1 MQLDLEWGHGGT
13 GPVRLAPLFPS
24 SASFLRERGPF
35 SASNPKVYPKRQD
48 ILLPHEAHQLE
59 AHRLSC
65 SLRSRANQ
73 TASIPRGK
81 QERQFS
87 PRS

>member
-1 MQLDLEWGHGGT
+1 MEALVPLGLLPFFLHQL
-13 GPVRLAPLFPS
+13 
-24 SASFLRERGPF
+24 PF
-35 SASNPKVYPKRQD
+35 SGKEAHSRPPTPKS
-48 ILLPHEAHQLE
+48 ILKGHEAHQLE